1 MVEIDT
7 LKIREISKDA
17 KQLASDYLEH
27 VDKVFNRV
35 GNMSRDTGEWVGDS
49 ALKYSIMAN
58 SDSAQYKRFANVLR
72 SYANHLDKV
81 ANAIEVL
88 CVEVKKK

>member
-7 LKIREISKDA
+7 LKIREISKDT

-27 VDKVFNRV
+27 INTVFNRV
-35 GNMSRDTGEWVGDS
+35 GNMSGETGEWVGDS
-49 ALKYSIMAN
+49 SLKFSIMASN
-58 SDSAQYKRFANVLR
+58 DSTQYKRFANILR

-81 ANAIEVL
+81 ANVIEVL